1 MRLEMVWIILGM
13 VFVTFIP
20 RFLPMAL
27 FTKWTVP
34 ERLRWG
40 LEYIPVAV
48 LSAIVFPM
56 LFFDGGGSL
65 HLQPRAV
72 LAALPVF
79 ALAWFARSI
88 WGCVILGMVM
98 SWGLGFVL

>member
-13 VFVTFIP
+13 ACVTFIP
-20 RFLPMAL
+20 RFLPMAV

-48 LSAIVFPM
+48 LSAIVFPILSFLTEEG
-56 LFFDGGGSL
+56 LFTFNLVLCGLPCLSL
-65 HLQPRAV
+65 P
-72 LAALPVF
+72 
-79 ALAWFARSI
+79 
-88 WGCVILGMVM
+88 
-98 SWGLGFVL
+98 

>member
-13 VFVTFIP
+13 ACVTFIP

-48 LSAIVFPM
+48 LSAIIFPM
-56 LFFDGGGSL
+56 LFFSGGGSL
-65 HLQPRAV
+65 HFQSRAV

-79 ALAWFARSI
+79 GLASFTRSI
-88 WGCVILGMVM
+88 WGCVILGMAIY
-98 SWGLGFVL
+98 WGLEFVL